1 MEVAELVAAEPVR
14 RQRRQ
19 VPSAPA
25 EWNGKR
31 MRGFRTGIDC
41 YIRIDLYLKQ
51 TGAVRLLHLSFALSS
66 AVLSIQIVFFFCQSK
81 CDFVEPYPTS
91 VAETGQVT
99 RWTQRPRLSAAPW
112 TVRRRR
118 PGHGWDAARARGRTL
133 RASIPRSV

>member
-31 MRGFRTGIDC
+31 MRGYRTGIDC

-66 AVLSIQIVFFFCQSK
+66 AVLSIQIVFFSAS
-81 CDFVEPYPTS
+81 PNAISLNLIRLPL
-91 VAETGQVT
+91 
-99 RWTQRPRLSAAPW
+99 QRPAK
-112 TVRRRR
+112 
-118 PGHGWDAARARGRTL
+118 
-133 RASIPRSV
+133 